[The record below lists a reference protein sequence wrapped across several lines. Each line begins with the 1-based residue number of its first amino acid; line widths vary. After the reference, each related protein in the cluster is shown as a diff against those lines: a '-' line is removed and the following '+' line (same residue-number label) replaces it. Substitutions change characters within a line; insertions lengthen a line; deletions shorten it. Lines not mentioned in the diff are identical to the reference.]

1 MKMSDVSLE
10 FPVAVFT
17 FSFKNPRILK
27 QFFVRTQFQ
36 IIIWINLP
44 VYALQSA
51 VLQVNLQLTP
61 VDKLFRFTVVSQFV
75 DFNQGCQYV
84 SIAIVNVVY
93 HIFQKQLQARVQ
105 ATAQPLNARR
115 VAQRLH
121 QQSYKNRK
129 KIKFHLFLANLISPP
144 AWSTVLFD

>member
-1 MKMSDVSLE
+1 VAWIKRPMKMSDVSLE

-27 QFFVRTQFQ
+27 QFFVRGQLH
-36 IIIWINLP
+36 IIIWIYLP

-51 VLQVNLQLTP
+51 VLQVNLQLAP

-75 DFNQGCQYV
+75 DFNQGGQDV
-84 SIAIVNVVY
+84 SIAIVHVVY
-93 HIFQKQLQARVQ
+93 HIFQKQLQTCVQ

-121 QQSYKNRK
+121 QQSYINQKY
-129 KIKFHLFLANLISPP
+129 
-144 AWSTVLFD
+144 